1 MLSKKEKSLKKF
13 RWILILI
20 LTAVHISA
28 EARNADTHSDKILS
42 IGEENRSTT
51 QEQADSIMRLAIGKA
66 AQYRHTISMYEAE
79 IYIKGRTEILKQ
91 NILMRLA
98 HHIFPVDWRNKDML
112 FEMVSQSRYNA
123 PYDYI
128 HNIQAVN
135 GNSVPNESK
144 RQEALAFLNLNVY
157 SPTAYDDAIFLPI
170 ADNAF
175 RFYSFNLDEILWL
188 NGQRVFKIR
197 FLPKQW
203 SQKLVCGH
211 LYIFDRSWGIHKID
225 MNGRYSFAEFN
236 VVMEFG
242 RDYRRFFL
250 PEKADLFLRY
260 KLLGNVVAT
269 SYHSSFSY
277 KKVERMD
284 EEEWKRKWKSLD
296 LTSYTELPDTVPIV
310 RDTAYWHA
318 YRDIPL
324 SREEELLYARRETK
338 ADTLPKDT
346 VRNIRQYIHLTSHL
360 TNSVNMDYKST
371 RIKYSGLLNPFQ
383 LGYSARNGITYK
395 QQFRISKTFDR
406 DKQLR
411 LHPEIGFV
419 FKRKQIFFK
428 LRGDWEYLPQRR
440 GALSIEVG
448 NGNESYSSDI
458 TDQINALPENPL
470 RGKNFPTGPRF
481 VDMHEAYDQ
490 QLIRQAKTIAAE
502 KGIKVQEGVYLATQG
517 PTYETPAEYKMFRTW
532 GADAVGMSTVPEVIV
547 ANHCGIKCFGISVIT
562 DLGVEGRIVEVSHEE
577 VQKAADAVQPLM
589 ADIMREMINRA

>member
-203 SQKLVCGH
+203 SQKLVCGY

-296 LTSYTELPDTVPIV
+296 LTSHTELPDTVPIV

-490 QLIRQAKTIAAE
+490 QLVRQAKTIAAE
-502 KGIKVQEGVYLATQG
+502 KGIKVQEGIYLATQG
-517 PTYETPAEYKMFRTW
+517 PTYETPAEYKMFRAW

-562 DLGVEGRIVEVSHEE
+562 DLGVEGKIVEVSHEE

-589 ADIMREMINRA
+589 AEIMREMINRA